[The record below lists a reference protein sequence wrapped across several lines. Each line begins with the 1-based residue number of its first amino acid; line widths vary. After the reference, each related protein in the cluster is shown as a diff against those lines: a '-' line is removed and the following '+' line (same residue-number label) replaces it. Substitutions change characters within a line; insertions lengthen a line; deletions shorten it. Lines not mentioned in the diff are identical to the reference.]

1 MAEKEEKSTNT
12 KQKLKTNPKSQFE
25 PRIVVFACNWCSYPA
40 ADAAGINRL
49 QYPANVR
56 IIRTMCMGRVDPGF
70 VLKALAMGAD
80 GVLVSGC
87 HFEDCHYSFGARKA
101 AEQYKKLE
109 KIVHMLGFEKERIRQ
124 EFISAAEFPKFAKVV
139 REMVEQVTKLGPSPM
154 EGGVPFRDQNLE
166 SELIE
171 EVAPAES

>member
-1 MAEKEEKSTNT
+1 MAKRTQKTITKEA
-12 KQKLKTNPKSQFE
+12 KSQSTFE

-40 ADAAGINRL
+40 ADAAGINRI
-49 QYPANVR
+49 QYPANIR
-56 IIRTMCMGRVDPGF
+56 IIRTMCMGRVDPGL

-109 KIVHMLGFEKERIRQ
+109 KIVRMLGIEDERIRQ
-124 EFISAAEFPKFAKVV
+124 EFISAAEFPKFAKVI
-139 REMVEQVTKLGPSPM
+139 REMVEQVKNIGPSPL
-154 EGGVPFRDQNLE
+154 EGGALYRSQNLE

-171 EVAPAES
+171 EVAPVGS